1 MPTDMEQYYAVV
13 FSRRKTLTI
22 TVEQNRFVVVMA
34 TEGTSQEKN
43 RLVVEITQV
52 VDLRE
57 DSPCT
62 EM

>member
-1 MPTDMEQYYAVV
+1 MPTDMGQYYAVV

-22 TVEQNRFVVVMA
+22 TVERNRFVVVMA